1 MTAPR
6 WDLVADDLTRYRAS
20 KAILGDVLG
29 PVSTHMDD
37 QSVASLRSDIVRH
50 GIDPNDPVVVMAL
63 VYMVKRFATY
73 VAMWVPAVHQTGAPI
88 VLAIDA
94 LERALGGLL
103 FELVPTESRP
113 AE

>member
-1 MTAPR
+1 MTTPR

-20 KAILGDVLG
+20 KVIVGDALGV
-29 PVSTHMDD
+29 VATHMDD
-37 QSVASLRSDIVRH
+37 QSVASLRNDIVNH
-50 GIDPNDPVVVMAL
+50 GLDPNDPVVVMAL
-63 VYMVKRFATY
+63 VFMVKRFAAYMGTW
-73 VAMWVPAVHQTGAPI
+73 VAAAHYSGAPI
-88 VLAIDA
+88 VLAVDA